1 MNARFVNKSV
11 PSSMAQALAACT
23 VTVTVAGPRK
33 AKRHQTGFSNTQI
46 FKGTYR
52 VPVKF

>member
-11 PSSMAQALAACT
+11 PSSMAQAIAACT
-23 VTVTVAGPRK
+23 VPVTVVNKGSNR
-33 AKRHQTGFSNTQI
+33 RHQTGFSNTQI